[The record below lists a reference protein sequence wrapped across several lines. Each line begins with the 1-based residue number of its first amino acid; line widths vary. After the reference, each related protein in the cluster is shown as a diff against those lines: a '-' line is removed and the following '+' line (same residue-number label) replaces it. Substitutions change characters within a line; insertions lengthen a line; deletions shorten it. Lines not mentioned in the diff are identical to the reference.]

1 MEIQQTDQFRKW
13 LRRLRDR
20 DAKARIIARIR
31 QCGLAGRPVGD
42 MHPVGNGVNELRFF
56 FGPGYRVYFAQKG
69 DRIMLLLAGGD
80 KTGQDRAIKEAQE
93 MLESLI
99 KEGAMVNIG
108 EFDASE
114 YIEGED
120 DAIAYLNAAAETGD
134 PALLQAAI
142 GDIAK
147 ARGMGQIAKE
157 AGVGRESLYKSLDR
171 EGNPSFRTIV
181 RVVNALGGRLV
192 IEPTP
197 ATV

>member
-1 MEIQQTDQFRKW
+1 MVDRPTCIIEAIWPAVTDFDSYKRLTSLTCFSSSLRYCILWDTITGMEIQQTDQFRKW

-99 KEGAMVNIG
+99 KEG
-108 EFDASE
+108 
-114 YIEGED
+114 
-120 DAIAYLNAAAETGD
+120 
-134 PALLQAAI
+134 QW
-142 GDIAK
+142 
-147 ARGMGQIAKE
+147 
-157 AGVGRESLYKSLDR
+157 
-171 EGNPSFRTIV
+171 
-181 RVVNALGGRLV
+181 
-192 IEPTP
+192 
-197 ATV
+197 

>member
-1 MEIQQTDQFRKW
+1 
-13 LRRLRDR
+13 
-20 DAKARIIARIR
+20 
-31 QCGLAGRPVGD
+31 
-42 MHPVGNGVNELRFF
+42 
-56 FGPGYRVYFAQKG
+56 
-69 DRIMLLLAGGD
+69 
-80 KTGQDRAIKEAQE
+80 
-93 MLESLI
+93 
-99 KEGAMVNIG
+99 MVNIG

-134 PALLQAAI
+134 PVLLQAAI
-142 GDIAK
+142 GD
-147 ARGMGQIAKE
+147 IAKE
-157 AGVGRESLYKSLDR
+157 AGVGRESLYNSLDR